1 MLSFPPQKECNIAEW
16 TDDEPDEVVLSHQV
30 SRGAAWKPTPTDEE
44 SGDESDLWK
53 EGFGAS
59 SADGVTM
66 HMEDATELTRTQL
79 EYLPPVAVA
88 RSGSAA
94 GYNSQKPHIME
105 VFCPPRFSFKS
116 RNYGI
121 YPSLAFDLT
130 IGWDLNDPHVI
141 KFMWKVI
148 EKIQPLMIFG
158 SPNCGSFSVLANLN
172 KNRPNYEA
180 KKAEGIAHLKIVEE
194 LYHYQM

>member
-1 MLSFPPQKECNIAEW
+1 MQ
-16 TDDEPDEVVLSHQV
+16 
-30 SRGAAWKPTPTDEE
+30 
-44 SGDESDLWK
+44 
-53 EGFGAS
+53 
-59 SADGVTM
+59 
-66 HMEDATELTRTQL
+66 MEDTTELTRAQL
-79 EYLPPVAVA
+79 DYLPPVAVA
-88 RSGSAA
+88 RSGYAA

-105 VFCPPRFSFKS
+105 VFCPPRFSLKS

-172 KNRPNYEA
+172 KNRPKYET
-180 KKAEGIAHLKIVEE
+180 KKAEKIAHLKIVEE
-194 LYHYQM
+194 LYHYQMRKGRYFCHEHPENASSWKLDFMEAFRTIKGVEFADCDQCMYG